1 MPLETFIDAILHSS
15 ATNVL
20 RSHASGRLP
29 VRHILSIMH
38 IIHIDC
44 NAFFASCE
52 VSLRPDLRG
61 KPVVVANCNE
71 AGGGVILA
79 LTKEAKALRLKRGD
93 PVFKVKNVLNQHNVA
108 VFPASHSKYS
118 NISRQLMQA
127 VREQD
132 IVLNFTQ
139 YSVDEFFGAL
149 PLEDKDELKETA
161 SKVKAHIEQS
171 TGIPVSC
178 GLATTYTLAKVA
190 TWYAKHYNG
199 YGGICVLPKE
209 KVEVALKGMP
219 ITDLWGI
226 GRRTAPRLVYLNINT
241 ALDLYSLDEHEVRRL
256 LNINGVRTWKELHGI
271 PAITIDRLSRQK
283 SIVHSHTFAF
293 MTSDKTQLH
302 TYIADYAMAAARKLR
317 DQHSVCQGV
326 SVFLCTNR
334 FREDLEQ
341 YDCFETEKLRVASA
355 DSIVIT
361 NAAAQ
366 ALERIYLPGF
376 QYKRAGVVLSDIT
389 SDEAIQLDLFSNDAP
404 NLEKSRKLMSAV
416 DSLTDRYGMGAIKLG
431 SQQTDKPET
440 DISNTQPPQA
450 NS

>member
-1 MPLETFIDAILHSS
+1 
-15 ATNVL
+15 
-20 RSHASGRLP
+20 
-29 VRHILSIMH
+29 
-38 IIHIDC
+38 
-44 NAFFASCE
+44 
-52 VSLRPDLRG
+52 
-61 KPVVVANCNE
+61 
-71 AGGGVILA
+71 
-79 LTKEAKALRLKRGD
+79 
-93 PVFKVKNVLNQHNVA
+93 
-108 VFPASHSKYS
+108 
-118 NISRQLMQA
+118 
-127 VREQD
+127 
-132 IVLNFTQ
+132 
-139 YSVDEFFGAL
+139 
-149 PLEDKDELKETA
+149 
-161 SKVKAHIEQS
+161 
-171 TGIPVSC
+171 
-178 GLATTYTLAKVA
+178 
-190 TWYAKHYNG
+190 
-199 YGGICVLPKE
+199 
-209 KVEVALKGMP
+209 MP

-226 GRRTAPRLVYLNINT
+226 GRRTAPRLVYQNINT

-271 PAITIDRLSRQK
+271 PAINIDRLSHQK

-355 DSIVIT
+355 DSMVIT

-389 SDEAIQLDLFSNDAP
+389 SDEAVQLDLFSNDAP

-416 DSLTDRYGMGAIKLG
+416 DNLTDRYGMGAIKLG
-431 SQQTDKPET
+431 SQQTDKPEA
-440 DISNTQPPQA
+440 DISNIQSFQT